1 MTDTLGCLLTVKV
14 HRANIHDTKAG
25 IFPAVQAYRKYPSI
39 KKFCGDK
46 DYRKTFVANVKSILE
61 LDTDISEKIIPK
73 EFKII
78 PKRWIVER
86 TFAWLNNSRRFSKD
100 YEILTSSEE
109 AMVKISHIYTLL
121 NRL

>member
-1 MTDTLGCLLTVKV
+1 MTDTLGCLLAVKV

-61 LDTDISEKIIPK
+61 LDTDISEKLFQRSLKLFRNVGLSK
-73 EFKII
+73 E
-78 PKRWIVER
+78 
-86 TFAWLNNSRRFSKD
+86 
-100 YEILTSSEE
+100 
-109 AMVKISHIYTLL
+109 LL
-121 NRL
+121 LGQ